1 MGCRTPLASEAVDN
15 FLNFV
20 LFSANLETFCLHKY
34 FVSNIS
40 RPIRK
45 STSLPQQRDVEHLL
59 DNNKDGRMQHQMDA
73 LIEAGIC
80 YTKKMGGDAHAQ
92 YEGKHRVRYQPARM
106 DGQPLTAAKL
116 DIYQFYRKEFHEV
129 LNVLITNLGDNH
141 RNIRY
146 FYGENLV
153 VCLHAVEP
161 IAKILQPPLQQPN
174 LEDIFEMTKLF
185 PPTME
190 VDPYSFH
197 AEFGNFVSYSELTN
211 TKFSSLYDTAKF
223 SSKFKQLSPLQIMH
237 TDCF

>member
-1 MGCRTPLASEAVDN
+1 
-15 FLNFV
+15 
-20 LFSANLETFCLHKY
+20 
-34 FVSNIS
+34 
-40 RPIRK
+40 
-45 STSLPQQRDVEHLL
+45 
-59 DNNKDGRMQHQMDA
+59 MDA

-92 YEGKHRVRYQPARM
+92 YDGKHRVRYQPARI

-116 DIYQFYRKEFHEV
+116 DIYQFYRKEFHEM
-129 LNVLITNLGDNH
+129 LNVLITKLGD
-141 RNIRY
+141 
-146 FYGENLV
+146 NLV

-174 LEDIFEMTKLF
+174 LEDVFEMAKLF

-197 AEFGNFVSYSELTN
+197 AEFGNYVSYSELTN

-223 SSKFKQLSPLQIMH
+223 SSKFKSAFPLTNNAYRLLLTAPVTVAKDEH
-237 TDCF
+237 